1 MSDWPGWLGP
11 NRNGH
16 VAWLP
21 QSLSETPNFV
31 WEIPLTHAGL
41 GGIAATERYVVFGDR
56 DDEDFHDVFRCLDAN
71 TGETIWEVQRLAV
84 AALDYGN
91 SPRATP
97 LISDGRVYC
106 QGAHGNLLCISIAD
120 GVVIWEKNFRDDFP
134 IDGELPWG
142 YCGSPLLVDNKLV
155 VAPGAKDA
163 SVVALDPDNGEVLWR
178 TAGRP
183 PSYGSLMVG
192 ALGGRRQIIGHDKT
206 TLGGWDID
214 SGKRLW
220 TVEPEVDGD
229 FNVPTPLL
237 PTDDGTDSVL
247 LVATENNGARLFQ
260 TVDGSEA
267 PKVVAHSRKL
277 RTDMSTPIVIGS
289 QIFCVK
295 DFLFCLDAN
304 DLSEN
309 WRIRDRA
316 LGDYAAIFGTDERIL
331 VIGKGELL
339 LLGTDGEKQILS
351 RQRVFEQ
358 RLPLYSHPALVGKRL
373 YIRGEHQLRCL
384 NLDSP

>member
-1 MSDWPGWLGP
+1 MGP
-11 NRNGH
+11 NRNGR

-21 QSLSETPNFV
+21 QSLGETPKVV

-41 GGIAATERYVVFGDR
+41 GGIAATEKYVVFGDR
-56 DDEDFHDVFRCLDAN
+56 DDEDFHDAFRCLDAN

-97 LISDGRVYC
+97 LISSDRVFC

-120 GVVIWEKNFRDDFP
+120 GSVIWEKNFRDDFP
-134 IDGELPWG
+134 LDVELPWG
-142 YCGSPLLVDNKLV
+142 YCGSPLLVDNKLI
-155 VAPGAKDA
+155 VAPGAEDA
-163 SVVALDPDNGEVLWR
+163 SVVALDPDSGDVLWR
-178 TAGRP
+178 TPGRP
-183 PSYGSLMVG
+183 PSYGSFMVG
-192 ALGGRRQIIGHDKT
+192 ELGGRRQIIGHDKT

-214 SGKRLW
+214 SGARLW
-220 TVEPEVDGD
+220 TVEPEAEGD
-229 FNVPTPLL
+229 FNVPTAILR
-237 PTDDGTDSVL
+237 TVDGEDPVL

-260 TVDGSEA
+260 TVDGHKTPEI
-267 PKVVAHSRKL
+267 VADTRKL

-289 QIFCVK
+289 RVFCVK

-304 DLSEN
+304 DLSET

-316 LGDYAAIFGTDERIL
+316 LGDYAAMFGTEDRIL

-339 LLGTDGEKQILS
+339 LLGTDGEKRILS
-351 RQRVFEQ
+351 RQRVFDLRQ
-358 RLPLYSHPALVGKRL
+358 PLYSHPALVGKRL

-384 NLDSP
+384 DLGSP